1 MIERY
6 SRKEIKSIW
15 EDKNRYSI
23 WLQIELAAAEAMEKM
38 NMIPKGVSKKVRT
51 KAKINVKR
59 ILQIEEKVKHDVIAF
74 LTSITEK
81 VGKDARYLH
90 KGLTSSDVLDTC
102 FNLQLKQSGKI
113 LLKDIDQLLAS
124 IKRQAIKHKYT
135 LCIGRSHGIHAEP
148 ITFGLKLLT
157 FHQEFLRNKRRLL
170 NSIKEISTCSIS
182 GAVGTFANVDPRVES
197 YVAKKLK
204 LDVEPISTQ
213 IIPRDR
219 HAQFFSTLG
228 IIASSIERFAIEIRH
243 LQRTEVLEVEEYF
256 GKKQKGSSAMPHK
269 KNPILSENLTGL
281 ARLIRSSVI
290 PALENVALWH
300 ERDISHSAVE
310 RNIGPDT
317 TITLDFALVRLSNV
331 IKNLNIYPK
340 KMLKN
345 LNITN
350 GIFFS
355 QRVLLELTAVGFSRE
370 LAYKLVQKNAMIAW
384 KENSSFLSK
393 ILSDKKITSKIPVNK
408 LKKLFDFGYH
418 TKKINI
424 IFKRSLKN
432 K

>member
-6 SRKEIKSIW
+6 SRKHIKSIW
-15 EDKNRYSI
+15 EDKNKYSI
-23 WLQIELAAAEAMEKM
+23 WLDIELAAAQAMEKLKI
-38 NMIPKGVSKKVRT
+38 IPKGVSKKVKS

-59 ILQIEEKVKHDVIAF
+59 ILQIEDKVKHDVIAF

-81 VGKDARYLH
+81 VGKEARYLH
-90 KGLTSSDVLDTC
+90 KGMTSSDVLDTC
-102 FNLQLKQSGKI
+102 FNLQLKQSGEI
-113 LLKDIDQLLAS
+113 LLNDINQLLAS
-124 IKRQAIKHKYT
+124 IKKQAKKHKYT

-148 ITFGLKLLT
+148 TTFGLKMLT
-157 FHQEFLRNKRRLL
+157 FYQEFLRNRKRL
-170 NSIKEISTCSIS
+170 NESIKEISTCAIS
-182 GAVGTFANVDPRVES
+182 GAVGTFANVDPSVEK

-204 LDVEPISTQ
+204 LNVEPISTQ

-228 IIASSIERFAIEIRH
+228 IIASSIERFATEIRH
-243 LQRTEVLEVEEYF
+243 LQRTEVLEVEEFF
-256 GKKQKGSSAMPHK
+256 GKNQKGSSAMPHK

-290 PALENVALWH
+290 PALENIALWH

-317 TITLDFALVRLSNV
+317 TIALDFALARLNYV
-331 IKNLNIYPK
+331 VKNLNIYPK

-345 LNITN
+345 MNITN

-355 QRVLLELTAVGFSRE
+355 QRVLLELTVVGFSRE
-370 LAYKLVQKNAMIAW
+370 EAYKLVQKNAMKSW
-384 KENSSFLSK
+384 KENSSFLSN
-393 ILSDKKITSKIPVNK
+393 ILLDRKITSKIPVNK
-408 LKKLFDFGYH
+408 LKKLFNFGYH

-424 IFKRSLKN
+424 IFNRSLKQ
-432 K
+432 